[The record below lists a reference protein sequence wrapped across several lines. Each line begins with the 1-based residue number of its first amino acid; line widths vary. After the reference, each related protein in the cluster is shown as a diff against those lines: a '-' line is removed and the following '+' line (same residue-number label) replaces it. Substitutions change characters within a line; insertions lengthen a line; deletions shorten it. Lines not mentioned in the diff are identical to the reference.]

1 MGKVIKR
8 KQEIKKILRH
18 IFIWLI
24 LLFSFIL
31 LQMGQSEFLFILI
44 METINISFY
53 AIIVY
58 FNWWYLI
65 PNYLNE
71 KQFITYSSLLII
83 IALIL
88 SPLKIILYTIFF
100 SSQPE
105 VIATVMKN
113 QWWIFILLFLAGG
126 ISTIIKIAIDWF
138 QHQKEKTE
146 LLRSNMLSE
155 ISFLK
160 SQINPHFLFNTLNSV
175 YALSLKKSDK
185 APEMIVKLS
194 EIMRYMLYESNEKK
208 VGLEREVD
216 NIKNYLELERIRHS
230 ENTVIDIKVEG
241 DISDQKIA
249 PLLLTPFI
257 ENAFKHGVKSAR
269 GNDYVHIHIHIMN
282 EIITFSCVNNKSD
295 NYFELNPDK
304 KGGIGLINV
313 KRRLDLLY
321 KDGYKLHLINKSETF
336 EVNLELNLN
345 SFNNKFLNP

>member
-1 MGKVIKR
+1 MGKVIQN
-8 KQEIKKILRH
+8 KQQLRSIMRH
-18 IFIWLI
+18 LFIWIVLLI
-24 LLFSFIL
+24 SFIL
-31 LQMGQSEFLFILI
+31 LQLNQSSFLFSLI
-44 METINISFY
+44 SETINMAFY
-53 AIIVY
+53 AAIVY
-58 FNWWYLI
+58 FNWFYLI

-71 KQFITYSSLLII
+71 KQFLTYSSLLVIA
-83 IALIL
+83 ALIL
-88 SPLKIILYTIFF
+88 SPLKIIFYSIIFN
-100 SSQPE
+100 SQPD

-126 ISTIIKIAIDWF
+126 ISTIIKIARDWYK
-138 QHQKEKTE
+138 HQKEKTE

-208 VGLEREVD
+208 VDLNREIE
-216 NIKNYLELERIRHS
+216 NIQNYLELERIRHS
-230 ENTVIDIKVEG
+230 EDTVIDIQIEG
-241 DISDQKIA
+241 KIENQKIA

-257 ENAFKHGVKSAR
+257 ENAFKHGVKSTS
-269 GNDYVHIHIHIMN
+269 GNDYVHIRIQ
-282 EIITFSCVNNKSD
+282 IIDELIKFTCINNKSE
-295 NYFELNPDK
+295 NYYELNPEK

-321 KDGYKLHLINKSETF
+321 KDGYKLHLINKSDTF

-345 SFNNKFLNP
+345 SFNNKF